1 MRERLAG
8 VGWWAARGE
17 AALLFAVWIF
27 GATFAPNASPG
38 APTDRVLFFY
48 VSGMLLISGL
58 AFLTI
63 PLALLDLGS
72 RRIVS
77 ASISI
82 FVCVMALLFVGF
94 ST

>member
-27 GATFAPNASPG
+27 GATFAPHASP
-38 APTDRVLFFY
+38 ADRVLFLY

-58 AFLTI
+58 AFVTVL
-63 PLALLDLGS
+63 LALLDLGS

-77 ASISI
+77 VSISI